1 MHLAVGRLGRLG
13 VLLIIFLL
21 MPTLN
26 PAQAW
31 PQIGLSVYAQEATPI
46 PPTDIPPAT
55 DTPDLLPPPSPEPFN
70 DTITD
75 TNVVS
80 DTPTI
85 TDTSNLPAILPGDI
99 LTDNLDAAP
108 FTITDTLLVSET
120 PTPAPSFTPT
130 PSVTPTRRPPLVN
143 VQPVQVARDVTSSL
157 ILSAIYATVGLG
169 VSFLARRIVHRL
181 MAQVHPTVQTF
192 ATKVTFYGILAITG
206 IAILR
211 AWNIESSNLAAIL
224 ASLGLAV
231 SLSFQDLFRNI
242 IAGVFLLIE
251 RPFETGDKLTIGLV
265 TGRVLLVD
273 LRATTLITEDGQR
286 VYVPNQRMI
295 SDVVIREQQEKQM
308 EEDQVGKTPRPGGE
322 DSQG

>member
-1 MHLAVGRLGRLG
+1 M
-13 VLLIIFLL
+13 
-21 MPTLN
+21 
-26 PAQAW
+26 
-31 PQIGLSVYAQEATPI
+31 
-46 PPTDIPPAT
+46 
-55 DTPDLLPPPSPEPFN
+55 
-70 DTITD
+70 
-75 TNVVS
+75 
-80 DTPTI
+80 
-85 TDTSNLPAILPGDI
+85 
-99 LTDNLDAAP
+99 
-108 FTITDTLLVSET
+108 
-120 PTPAPSFTPT
+120 
-130 PSVTPTRRPPLVN
+130 
-143 VQPVQVARDVTSSL
+143 TSSL